1 VESVVGCGSFFIGPF
16 LAVLHQHSICR
27 RHNFVGRAYTT
38 MSIALT
44 VLGAL
49 VWCGITFAVLKFFG
63 YVTKDD
69 KEEEEK

>member
-1 VESVVGCGSFFIGPF
+1 
-16 LAVLHQHSICR
+16 
-27 RHNFVGRAYTT
+27 

-63 YVTKDD
+63 YVTREEKED
-69 KEEEEK
+69 EEE